1 MISIIDYGLG
11 NLGSIKNMFKW
22 IGVDSEII
30 SSVSEIQKAK
40 KILLPGVGSF
50 DRAMKNI
57 NDMGI
62 RPVLDNKAKIEKIPV
77 LGICLGMQL
86 LTDGSEEGKLDG
98 LSWISG
104 KTKRFQFSD
113 KKVKVPHMGWNTV
126 DIIDSNQALTQ
137 NLGEEPRFY
146 FVHSYY
152 VKVNEY
158 ENKLLETLY
167 GGLVFDSAIQ
177 NENIFG
183 AQFHPEKSHK
193 FGMQLLKNFAEI

>member
-22 IGVDSEII
+22 IGVNSEIV
-30 SSVSEIQKAK
+30 SSVSEIQKAE

-57 NDMGI
+57 DEMGI
-62 RPVLDNKAKIEKIPV
+62 RSVLDTKAKTEKIPI

-98 LSWISG
+98 LSWIPG
-104 KTKRFQFSD
+104 KTKRFKFSD

-126 DIIDSNQALTQ
+126 NIIDNNQGIVQ
-137 NLGEEPRFY
+137 NLGDEPRFY

-152 VKVNEY
+152 VKVNEHK
-158 ENKLLETLY
+158 NKLLETAY
-167 GGLVFDSAIQ
+167 GDLVFDSAIQ